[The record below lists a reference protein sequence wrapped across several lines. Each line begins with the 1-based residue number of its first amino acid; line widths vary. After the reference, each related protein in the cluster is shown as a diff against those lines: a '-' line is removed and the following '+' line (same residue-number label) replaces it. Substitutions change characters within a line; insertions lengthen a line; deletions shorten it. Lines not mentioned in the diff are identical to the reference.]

1 MKERI
6 MRLWLVGLAGLLIP
20 AIAGA
25 QTPPRPIV
33 GELFTSEGCSS
44 CPPAD
49 AEIAALA
56 RSRPDLL
63 LFTFHVTY
71 WNDLGWHDPY
81 SLDAATAL
89 QQAYVSLG
97 VSPELYTPAL
107 VVDGKIDAIGSDED
121 AVSAAFRQA
130 AETQTTAARISL
142 RHLGTG
148 IDVALSSGDGAGKVI
163 LIGYDPSHRTPVSAG
178 ENDGR
183 TLLEANIV
191 RSISVIGVWSGLPLH
206 LTVAAPRGQE
216 VAVLLQREDGA
227 IVGAS
232 RPLIVD
238 GGG

>member
-1 MKERI
+1 
-6 MRLWLVGLAGLLIP
+6 MRPWLVGLVGLLIP

-49 AEIAALA
+49 EAIAALA
-56 RSRPDLL
+56 RTRPDLL

-71 WNDLGWHDPY
+71 WNYLGWHDPY
-81 SLDAATAL
+81 SLDAATAR
-89 QQAYVSLG
+89 QQAYVTLG
-97 VSPELYTPAL
+97 ASPELYTPAL
-107 VVDGKIDAIGSDED
+107 VVDGKFDAIGSDGD
-121 AVSAAFRQA
+121 AVSAAFSRA
-130 AETQTTAARISL
+130 AETQVTAARISL
-142 RHLGTG
+142 RHLGGG
-148 IDVALSSGDGAGKVI
+148 IDVALSSGSGVGKVV

-191 RSISVIGVWSGLPLH
+191 RSISVIGSWSGQPLH
-206 LTVAAPRGQE
+206 LTVPAPEGQD

-227 IVGAS
+227 IIGAS
-232 RPLIVD
+232 RLAA
-238 GGG
+238 GG

>member
-1 MKERI
+1 
-6 MRLWLVGLAGLLIP
+6 MRPWLVGLIGLLIP
-20 AIAGA
+20 AVAVA

-49 AEIAALA
+49 EEITALA

-71 WNDLGWHDPY
+71 WNYLGWHDPY

-107 VVDGKIDAIGSDED
+107 VVDGQFDAIGSDVG
-121 AVSAAFRQA
+121 AVSAAFQQA
-130 AETQTTAARISL
+130 AETRATAAQISL

-148 IDVALSSGDGAGKVI
+148 IDVVLSSGSGAAKVV
-163 LIGYDPSHRTPVSAG
+163 LIGYDPSHRTPVTAG
-178 ENDGR
+178 ENDGQ

-191 RSISVIGVWSGLPLH
+191 RSIAVIGTWSGQPLH
-206 LTVAAPRGQE
+206 LTVPAPRGQD
-216 VAVLLQREDGA
+216 VAVLLQRDDGA

-232 RPLIVD
+232 RLTD
-238 GGG
+238 GG